1 MFVSK
6 DDFNAELAFSH
17 PLERSANG
25 PVDLCSEKPAAAGWG
40 GVHGVGGGQWS
51 IKTSFYF
58 SSIPFTE

>member
-40 GVHGVGGGQWS
+40 GGQWS